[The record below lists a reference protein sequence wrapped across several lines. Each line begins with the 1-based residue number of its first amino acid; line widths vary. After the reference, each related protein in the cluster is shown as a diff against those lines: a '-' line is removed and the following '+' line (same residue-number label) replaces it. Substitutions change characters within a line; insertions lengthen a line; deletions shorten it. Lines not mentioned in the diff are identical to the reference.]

1 MALKFKVIDASGE
14 CDANVVLNGQDLQRD
29 WRMIYSECKK
39 GVLRIRNCSSEF
51 KIKDAFVSCSHPL
64 VFNFL
69 NDRLFDELAPGQQF
83 DLPIQM
89 RAALVGSNSI
99 KFLIRYEVA
108 GDAEKGIPAPSRH
121 A

>member
-1 MALKFKVIDASGE
+1 M
-14 CDANVVLNGQDLQRD
+14 
-29 WRMIYSECKK
+29 
-39 GVLRIRNCSSEF
+39 LRIRNCSDKF
-51 KIKDAFVSCSHPL
+51 ILKDAFVSCSHPL

-69 NDRLFDELAPGQQF
+69 NERLFDELAPGQQF

-108 GDAEKGIPAPSRH
+108 GDAEKGIPAPGRYS
-121 A
+121 